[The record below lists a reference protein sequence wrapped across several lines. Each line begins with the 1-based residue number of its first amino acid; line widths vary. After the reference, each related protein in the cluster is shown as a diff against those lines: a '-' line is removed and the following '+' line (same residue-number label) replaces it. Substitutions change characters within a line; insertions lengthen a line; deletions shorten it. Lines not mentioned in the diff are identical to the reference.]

1 MIFLA
6 FKQALHLG
14 DIVKNTRVRDTREE
28 TRLWGVGSRKGE
40 LENFRAG
47 HLGLL
52 SINFNF
58 WNVIFL
64 ADGISLHLGEVQ
76 MKIYERSLQ
85 ALLLLA
91 PRGFTAHSCVLTRLD
106 IFDCCIYGPLIV
118 VSIIR
123 LTLTF
128 MSICHQYPR
137 HKLFLTVISKLIP
150 NYHLF
155 FCETTLQVQ
164 WILPVE
170 LYWVN
175 VKMTTSNLI
184 SV

>member
-14 DIVKNTRVRDTREE
+14 DIVKNTRVRDMREK

-85 ALLLLA
+85 ALLLSA
-91 PRGFTAHSCVLTRLD
+91 PHGFAARTRVLTRLALLAQ
-106 IFDCCIYGPLIV
+106 IGELARRVWYFLLLHLWAFFSCFNHKAYTYFHVYLPS
-118 VSIIR
+118 VS
-123 LTLTF
+123 
-128 MSICHQYPR
+128 
-137 HKLFLTVISKLIP
+137 
-150 NYHLF
+150 
-155 FCETTLQVQ
+155 EA
-164 WILPVE
+164 
-170 LYWVN
+170 
-175 VKMTTSNLI
+175 
-184 SV
+184 